1 MTNNKK
7 QPVHTTAGMIT
18 TFQNA
23 QKSHPTPKME
33 RAAKKFFDALIISK
47 AHDEW
52 SPAQIAL
59 AAEAAADMALLERM
73 RKQVLQDGDLTTTK
87 NGELIF
93 HPGHKI
99 IDAAVKRVAM
109 AMRMLQLG
117 AVKESRDLMPGRR
130 AENAA
135 REILNR
141 KDDDRDYLL
150 A

>member
-1 MTNNKK
+1 MTLSTKK
-7 QPVHTTAGMIT
+7 RQPCSSIAGQIN

-23 QKSHPTPKME
+23 QKSHNAPKME
-33 RAAKKFFDALIISK
+33 RSAKKFFDAMVISK

-52 SPAQIAL
+52 SPAQLSL

-73 RKQVLQDGDLTTTK
+73 RKQVLQDGDLTTGK
-87 NGELIF
+87 GGEMIM

-109 AMRMLQLG
+109 NMRMLQLG
-117 AVKESRDLMPGRR
+117 AVKEARDLMPGRR

-135 REILNR
+135 REILNHG
-141 KDDDRDYLL
+141 DEESLL